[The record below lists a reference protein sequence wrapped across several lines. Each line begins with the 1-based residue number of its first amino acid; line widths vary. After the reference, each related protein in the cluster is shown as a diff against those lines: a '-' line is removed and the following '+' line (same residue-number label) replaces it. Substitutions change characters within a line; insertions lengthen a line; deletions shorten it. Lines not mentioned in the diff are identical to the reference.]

1 MKSVCLIL
9 FIFTVFSANNTAFS
23 QDSVKH
29 YNPYDSLLSGL
40 KYTFIYTEEK
50 QIFTDTLFY
59 FDNPKD
65 INRFV
70 RENKISMPAN
80 LDAIDYNENALT
92 LVAYSGEDCHSGFIF
107 SLLND
112 PRNFQYVFDL
122 SVMYGGC
129 HAGGKNYTK
138 WALIPKL
145 PEDYS
150 IILYRHVVYERDSE
164 TGKSF

>member
-1 MKSVCLIL
+1 MKSACLIL
-9 FIFTVFSANNTAFS
+9 FIFTVFSANNAAFS

-40 KYTFIYTEEK
+40 KYSFIYTEEK

-59 FDNPKD
+59 FDDPKTLKS
-65 INRFV
+65 FV
-70 RENKISMPAN
+70 KDNDISMPAN
-80 LDAIDYNENALT
+80 LDAIDFTESALA

-112 PRNFQYVFDL
+112 PRNKQYVFDL

-129 HAGGKNYTK
+129 HAYGNNYTK

-145 PEDYS
+145 PRGYS
-150 IILYRHVVYERDSE
+150 IILYRHVIYERDWESD
-164 TGKSF
+164 K